1 MFIVHLNIAVIFF
14 IISMSLLK
22 YTAIN
27 IFHILSFNLFSKKLQ
42 LSIYLLFIDYIYG
55 SYVSVVYDLF
65 KIIIYKIRDRFY
77 FFNIVSHFIYLNNIF
92 IGCNFHSRA
101 EFIEYRFYYF
111 IHFTLLNSFFKN
123 NFSLIPLSSKHFL
136 NSGVMFIYPLLF
148 G

>member
-1 MFIVHLNIAVIFF
+1 MFIVHLNIVVIFF

-27 IFHILSFNLFSKKLQ
+27 IFHILSFNLFYKKLQ

-92 IGCNFHSRA
+92 IESISSILIIFT
-101 EFIEYRFYYF
+101 ILKVLEYK
-111 IHFTLLNSFFKN
+111 ISFF
-123 NFSLIPLSSKHFL
+123 
-136 NSGVMFIYPLLF
+136 LLLLLESI
-148 G
+148 

>member
-1 MFIVHLNIAVIFF
+1 
-14 IISMSLLK
+14 MSLLK

-42 LSIYLLFIDYIYG
+42 LSIYLLFIDYIDS

-92 IGCNFHSRA
+92 IESISSILIIFT
-101 EFIEYRFYYF
+101 ILKVLEYK
-111 IHFTLLNSFFKN
+111 ISFF
-123 NFSLIPLSSKHFL
+123 
-136 NSGVMFIYPLLF
+136 LLLLLESI
-148 G
+148 